1 MVEKMDEYRHMRS
14 RYGFLLARW
23 RPALYYW
30 EMVYLARRF
39 FWAVIINQL
48 SSRPVL
54 CATMAQLVLFVH
66 FSLQLAYAPF
76 ERAEDS
82 RTSFNPS
89 LTMTPTL
96 IRTTG
101 SPST

>member
-1 MVEKMDEYRHMRS
+1 MVEQMDECRHMRS

-39 FWAVIINQL
+39 VWAALINQFHA
-48 SSRPVL
+48 RPVL
-54 CATMAQLVLFVH
+54 CATIAQLVLFVH

-76 ERAEDS
+76 ERAED
-82 RTSFNPS
+82 RPPS
-89 LTMTPTL
+89 QLEP
-96 IRTTG
+96 
-101 SPST
+101 

>member
-39 FWAVIINQL
+39 VWAALINQFHA
-48 SSRPVL
+48 RPVL
-54 CATMAQLVLFVH
+54 CATIAQLVLFVH

-76 ERAEDS
+76 ERAED
-82 RTSFNPS
+82 RPPS
-89 LTMTPTL
+89 QLEP
-96 IRTTG
+96 
-101 SPST
+101 